1 MVWRVVASS
10 IGFDKPP
17 RSLGPPTEVRAMV
30 TKVELDPNCNCSSGG
45 EMTEQQLTAELAPAV
60 LKNSVQAMQREA
72 TADGLALLP
81 PNELYGIDI
90 AGHRFV
96 VVALLDGDGVVAARS
111 GDEVVARLRQRR

>member
-1 MVWRVVASS
+1 
-10 IGFDKPP
+10 
-17 RSLGPPTEVRAMV
+17 
-30 TKVELDPNCNCSSGG
+30 
-45 EMTEQQLTAELAPAV
+45 MTEQQLTAELAPAV
-60 LKNSVQAMQREA
+60 LKQYQAMQREA

-111 GDEVVARLRQRR
+111 GDEVVARIPQRR